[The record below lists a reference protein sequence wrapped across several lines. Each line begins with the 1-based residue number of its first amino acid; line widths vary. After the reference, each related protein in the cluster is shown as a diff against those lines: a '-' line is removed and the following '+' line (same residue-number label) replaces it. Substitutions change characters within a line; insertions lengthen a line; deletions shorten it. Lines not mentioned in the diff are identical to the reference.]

1 MVAAHSIEAGVPLV
15 ECDAVLIERVLVNLV
30 ENAGKY
36 TPPSTPVQILVRRVD
51 GRLHVSVRD
60 QGPGVAP
67 GKEEMIFEKF
77 TRGDAESAT
86 TGVGLGLAISRA
98 MVQAHG
104 GRIWVAPTNGQADAL
119 KQPPG
124 ASFTF
129 SLPLGTPPAID
140 TPDESSV
147 SARASAR
154 AGALPGPGQAGG

>member
-77 TRGDAESAT
+77 TRGDAEST
-86 TGVGLGLAISRA
+86 TTGLGLAISRA
-98 MVQAHG
+98 MV
-104 GRIWVAPTNGQADAL
+104 
-119 KQPPG
+119 
-124 ASFTF
+124 
-129 SLPLGTPPAID
+129 
-140 TPDESSV
+140 
-147 SARASAR
+147 
-154 AGALPGPGQAGG
+154 